1 MKLSIKNWKEDERPR
16 EKLIQNGASVLSD
29 SELIAIIIRSGTTK
43 KDAVEISRDLLQAA
57 DNSIQQL
64 EKFTIKEITAIEGF
78 GETKAVSILAA
89 IELGRRSFRKE
100 DPKLR
105 IQSSVE
111 IATIFKAQL
120 GHLSHEEFWVVY
132 LNRNN
137 RIIRKER
144 ISTGGTCAT
153 VVDLKILAKKAVDCL
168 AQSLIIV
175 HNHPSGN
182 LTPGKEDRL
191 VTKNIA
197 MALKLFDIHLLD
209 HIIVSKNGYF
219 SFADE
224 GLL

>member
-29 SELIAIIIRSGTTK
+29 SELIAIIIRSGTAK

-57 DNSIQQL
+57 DNSIQRL
-64 EKFTIKEITAIEGF
+64 EKFSIQEITSIEGF

-100 DPKLR
+100 EQNPR
-105 IQSSVE
+105 VQSSVD
-111 IATIFKAQL
+111 IANIFRTQL
-120 GHLSHEEFWVVY
+120 GHLSHEEFWVIY

-153 VVDLKILAKKAVDCL
+153 IVDLKILAKKALDCL
-168 AQSLIIV
+168 AQSIIIV

-182 LTPGKEDRL
+182 LNPGKEDRQ

-197 MALKLFDIHLLD
+197 AALKLFEIHLLD
-209 HIIVSKNGYF
+209 HVIVSKNGYF